1 MRYEINGE
9 VVKFYLDDPRRKPEP
24 YRAASFVG
32 TSLTEQQITPILET
46 LVRNHRGLSLSSQEN
61 VIPILRAF
69 FVWFQVSRSPWPTTS
84 DEWNFFM
91 VRFFQFWLT
100 DTSYSKKAK
109 TSTRAFL
116 WSTLVNPWL
125 TGLKDEEIIP
135 LDVQIPVIRM
145 KKVRSLAKD
154 QSLLGERRRIITSRN
169 EQSQKLLVDI
179 NFGKTDADYLDS
191 VERKCRHLVGVI
203 KDVCLTH
210 WNRVMKDAETGRQLA
225 AELTDADIDRAI
237 AERRFSEGI
246 LHGARRMQ
254 TDTKFASPSHP
265 QGIQWALAVVRHT
278 LKNSQDIYCISGE
291 ALRSSPFFNDMT
303 FKGKQNSFSALDGLT
318 SLQPEQW
325 QQLQSQ
331 ARFYRFAGLLSPPD
345 VASACALLTIEHP
358 NFNSES
364 LQNAVL
370 LNVRGKPRL
379 ILTDNEKQPI
389 FCVDKPR
396 AGSLKYAALSEL
408 AQQILTDIVRAT
420 APVRAA
426 LKRAGDKTWRYLFL
440 GVQRRINSPGVLSVV
455 DGGPEY
461 LNGRKES
468 VGLARL
474 YPVLGQN
481 GLLLGSFDYRRIR
494 NTMGIIKWFESGSIL
509 EMSRTLGNTRKVALE
524 HYIPPALLHAWNT
537 RIIRRFQNT
546 LIVLAAHDEP
556 YLLDVTDFSN
566 MGNLQHFIAQL
577 ILDYPAKT
585 SPLADEVQRRL
596 GSASQTESVMATST
610 PGFLNIRLSAMTL
623 AYLYAYDDLAR
634 KTLSDEQMD
643 KVDTLSG
650 LAPRQF
656 VDMATLVKHAAE
668 SKSIHPALRDH
679 LDVTRLVD
687 CHWKALALQVGLDA
701 RFAKW
706 AVEREWE
713 KAA

>member
-1 MRYEINGE
+1 MT
-9 VVKFYLDDPRRKPEP
+9 FYMDNPKRVAEQ
-24 YRAASFVG
+24 YRAASFAG
-32 TSLTEQQITPILET
+32 TCLTAQQVTPILEAI
-46 LVRNHRGLSLSSQEN
+46 VRKYRGLSLDSQDG
-61 VIPILRAF
+61 VIPVLRAF
-69 FVWFQVSRSPWPTTS
+69 FVWFQTSRSPWPTTS

-109 TSTRAFL
+109 TSTRAYL

-125 TGLKDEEIIP
+125 SGLKDEEIIP
-135 LDVQIPVIRM
+135 LDVQIPVIRL

-154 QSLLGERRRIITSRN
+154 QPLLGKRRRTITSPD
-169 EQSQKLLVDI
+169 EQTQKLLVDI
-179 NFGKTDADYLDS
+179 NFGKPDGDYLDS
-191 VERKCRHLVGVI
+191 VERKCRHLVEVI

-210 WNRVMKDAETGRQLA
+210 WNGVMKDAETGRQLA
-225 AELTDADIDRAI
+225 AEVIDADIDRAI
-237 AERRFSEGI
+237 AEGRFSEGI
-246 LHGARRMQ
+246 LHGARRRK
-254 TDTKFASPSHP
+254 TDTKFASPNHP
-265 QGIQWALAVVRHT
+265 QGIHWALAVVRHT
-278 LKNSQDIYCISGE
+278 LKNSKDIYCISGE
-291 ALRSSPFFNDMT
+291 ALRSSPFFNEMA

-318 SLQPEQW
+318 ALQPEQW

-345 VASACALLTIEHP
+345 VASACSLLIIEHP

-364 LQNAVL
+364 IQNAVL

-379 ILTDNEKQPI
+379 MLTDNEKQPI
-389 FCVDKPR
+389 FCVNKPR

-408 AQQILTDIVRAT
+408 AQQILIDIVRAT

-455 DGGPEY
+455 DAGTEY

-468 VGLARL
+468 LGLARL
-474 YPVLGQN
+474 YPTLEQN

-546 LIVLAAHDEP
+546 LIVLAAHDEH
-556 YLLDVTDFSN
+556 YLLDVTDFSS
-566 MGNLQHFIAQL
+566 MADLQHFIAQL
-577 ILDYPAKT
+577 ILDFPAKT

-596 GSASQTESVMATST
+596 GSVSQTESVATAST
-610 PGFLNIRLSAMTL
+610 PGFLNIRLSAKTL

-634 KTLSDEQMD
+634 KTLSNEQMD
-643 KVDTLSG
+643 KVDMLSG

-668 SKSIHPALRDH
+668 SKSIHPALRDR
-679 LDVTRLVD
+679 LDVARLVD
-687 CHWKALALQVGLDA
+687 CHGKALALQADLDI

-706 AVEREWE
+706 AVEREWVE
-713 KAA
+713 AA